1 MTKKTATAQ
10 WQGNLESGSGT
21 IEMQSAPEGNGY
33 TADSRFGQGQG
44 NSPEELIAAAH
55 AACFSMA
62 LAHMLSENELIPQ
75 LVATTAIVMIEKDG
89 DGFSITRSDLKTH
102 VHGLGLNQEK
112 LDGYAEK
119 AKTGCPVSKALTG
132 LEITVEAVLEDSL
145 LPEEG

>member
-1 MTKKTATAQ
+1 MTQKTATAQ

-75 LVATTAIVMIEKDG
+75 LVATTAIVTIEKDG